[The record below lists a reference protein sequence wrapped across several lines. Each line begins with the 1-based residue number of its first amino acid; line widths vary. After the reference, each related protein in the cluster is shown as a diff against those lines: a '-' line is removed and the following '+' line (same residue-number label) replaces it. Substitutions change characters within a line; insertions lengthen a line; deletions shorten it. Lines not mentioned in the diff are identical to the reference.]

1 MLSFTEENYLKALLQ
16 LTLETG
22 QKEDAGT
29 NELAMHLGVK
39 PATANDMLKK
49 LKEMKL
55 VHYQRYGK
63 SSLTSEGKK
72 KAIDIVRKH
81 RLWETFLF
89 KKLGFSWD
97 EVHEVAEQLEHIQS
111 AKLVDKLD
119 EFLNFP
125 AFDPHGDVIPNAKG
139 EMNIP
144 DKKTLLEEE
153 VGHTCTMVG
162 VKDNSA
168 TFLQYVDKLQLGINQ
183 TFKVTGRQLYDNLME
198 IEVNGKSFNVSPRF
212 AENIV
217 IVCKDCKTEKPN
229 KKAAGKST
237 SKKRSNK

>member
-16 LTLETG
+16 LTIEVG
-22 QKEDAGT
+22 VKEDAGT
-29 NELAMHLGVK
+29 NELAVHLGVK

-49 LKEMKL
+49 LKEKKL
-55 VHYQRYGK
+55 VDYQRYGK
-63 SSLTSEGKK
+63 SSLTGEGKK
-72 KAIDIVRKH
+72 RAIDIVRKH

-125 AFDPHGDVIPNAKG
+125 AYDPHGDVIPNAKG
-139 EMNIP
+139 EMLIP
-144 DKKTLLEEE
+144 EKKTLLEEE
-153 VGHTCTMVG
+153 VGHTATVVG

-183 TFKVTGRQLYDNLME
+183 TFTVTGRQAYDQMIE
-198 IEVNGKSFNVSPRF
+198 IEVNGKSFTVSPRF

-217 IVCKDCKTEKPN
+217 IVCKDCKASQKA
-229 KKAAGKST
+229 KK
-237 SKKRSNK
+237 SKR